1 MHDIISKVL
10 YSLPETIAALA
21 RAVAPRRAAD
31 MDLSSLARLSADYPA
46 TGQRPRYGD
55 MLWECRLHDGTP
67 VLIVIEF
74 QSRVDNAMPLRLLQ
88 YTGSAWLEWARV
100 NGLAAGAGVPLVLPV
115 LIYGGR
121 RRWTPPIKLA
131 DLMPLSGPRWL
142 ATQPRFEYLLL
153 EERCG
158 GTANLPDDN
167 LVTDLVAVARA
178 RGRNAI
184 VGAVSRLRD
193 RMDEDERGTLDQ
205 AVAEW
210 VKSVIADLDTG
221 LGTELETAG
230 TTREVMEVI
239 KPKTKWA
246 IRWYEDGVDDGREQG
261 IEQGI
266 VRAVEQQWQLL
277 HRLVERKFGG
287 EAARKLAEASAQ
299 TPRPDFDDVFA
310 AAMDCNTA
318 DEFVAWM
325 GAHAAPSTP
334 VPADD

>member
-21 RAVAPRRAAD
+21 RAIAPRRAAD
-31 MDLSSLARLSADYPA
+31 MDFSSLARLSADYPA

-74 QSRVDNAMPLRLLQ
+74 QSGVDHVMPLRLLQ

-100 NGLAAGAGVPLVLPV
+100 NGLAPGAGIPLVLPV

-121 RRWTPPIKLA
+121 RRWTPPMTLA
-131 DLMPLSGPRWL
+131 GLMPVTRPRWL

-153 EERCG
+153 
-158 GTANLPDDN
+158 
-167 LVTDLVAVARA
+167 
-178 RGRNAI
+178 AI
-184 VGAVSRLRD
+184 IGAVSRLRD
-193 RMDEDERGTLDQ
+193 RMDEDEGSTLDQ
-205 AVAEW
+205 AVAQW
-210 VKSVIADLDTG
+210 LKSVIANLDAG
-221 LGTELETAG
+221 LGAELETAG

-246 IRWYEDGVDDGREQG
+246 VRWYEDGVDDGREQG

-266 VRAVEQQWQLL
+266 VRAIAQQWQLL

-287 EAARKLAEASAQ
+287 EAVRKLAEASA
-299 TPRPDFDDVFA
+299 PPPDPEFVGAVFA
-310 AAMDCNTA
+310 AAIDCDTA

-325 GAHAAPSTP
+325 SEHAAPSP
-334 VPADD
+334 SVVPPA